1 MPSPSPTIIAST
13 VILLAAMGI
22 RAYGEDTMQ
31 DAALGAKVFA
41 ENCSRC
47 HEAPDPAARAGR
59 DWRAVSL
66 HMRVIS
72 DISRVDQQ
80 HVLIFLRTFNTAAF
94 TKHPGAAASR

>member
-1 MPSPSPTIIAST
+1 MPTQPSTILVAT
-13 VILLAAMGI
+13 AILLASLDF
-22 RAYGEDTMQ
+22 RAIAEETMQ
-31 DAALGAKVFA
+31 EAALGAKVFA

-59 DWRAVSL
+59 DWRAISL

-72 DISRVDQQ
+72 DISREDQQ

-94 TKHPGAAASR
+94 TKHPGSPASR

>member
-1 MPSPSPTIIAST
+1 MPSLPSTIIAT
-13 VILLAAMGI
+13 TMILLAALGI

-47 HEAPDPAARAGR
+47 HEAPDPASRAGR
-59 DWRAVSL
+59 DWRSISL

-72 DISRVDQQ
+72 DLSREDQQ
-80 HVLIFLRTFNTAAF
+80 KVLIFLRTFNTAAF
-94 TKHPGAAASR
+94 TKHLGSPASR